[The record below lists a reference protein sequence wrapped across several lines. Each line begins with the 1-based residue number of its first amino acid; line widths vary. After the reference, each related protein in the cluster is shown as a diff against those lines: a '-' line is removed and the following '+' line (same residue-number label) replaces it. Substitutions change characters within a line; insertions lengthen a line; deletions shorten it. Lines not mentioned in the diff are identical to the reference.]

1 MLQITPAAATLLK
14 QVRAGNNVPE
24 SAALRIQT
32 VESPREGEAEVG
44 FTFTEGPE
52 AQDQAVSEEA
62 DLRVYVSPEL
72 AAPLSGAVLDTIET
86 PGGTELQLQVEEQ
99 GHQHHDHDGH
109 EHP

>member
-1 MLQITPAAATLLK
+1 MLQITSSAASLLK

-52 AQDQAVSEEA
+52 AEDQAVSEEP

-86 PGGTELQLQVEEQ
+86 PGGPELQLHVEEQ
-99 GHQHHDHDGH
+99 GHHHDHDGH
-109 EHP
+109 EHH